1 MQSVV
6 FLAIAFQAHF
16 FAPPCKAVLIL
27 VYFDYKLYP
36 RGRVNRFF
44 KVRKM
49 KKHGEELFQIGEVT
63 KIMGITRKAIL
74 VYEDMGLLT
83 PSVKDEESGYRYYSA
98 DNMTQIRSI
107 RSLQALGL
115 TLKEVAEYY
124 YDTEN
129 LDAHLQRLMELRASL
144 DRNIQMLQV
153 RSAKRGD
160 LTVHKTSLPR
170 QVCFCRRYL
179 CRDTVEAANNLR
191 DTYIA
196 AARTGKM
203 FMLSRMFTM
212 RMTQDPDALDL
223 MCCIPV
229 EDSFDGSERMEF
241 AETQALCIYYR
252 GPYEGT
258 ATAIRALAEYVKEN
272 NIEVTGG
279 FRSVYL
285 EGPPNRGDNSGD
297 YITQIAVPIKA

>member
-1 MQSVV
+1 
-6 FLAIAFQAHF
+6 
-16 FAPPCKAVLIL
+16 
-27 VYFDYKLYP
+27 
-36 RGRVNRFF
+36 
-44 KVRKM
+44 M
-49 KKHGEELFQIGEVT
+49 KKHGEELFQIGEVA

-83 PSVKDEESGYRYYSA
+83 PAVKDAESGYRYYSA

-129 LDAHLQRLMELRASL
+129 INIHLQRLMDLRATL

-160 LTVHKTSLPR
+160 YSVHKTSLPR
-170 QVCFCRRYL
+170 QVCFCRRYS
-179 CRDTVEAANNLR
+179 CRDTIEAANKLR
-191 DTYIA
+191 ETYIA

-203 FMLSRMFTM
+203 SMLARMFTM
-212 RMTQDPDALDL
+212 RMTQELDVLDL

-229 EDSFDGSERMEF
+229 EDDFDGPERLEF
-241 AETQALCIYYR
+241 PETHALCIYYR
-252 GPYEGT
+252 GPYENT
-258 ATAIRALAEYVKEN
+258 STAIRALGTYIKEN
-272 NIEVTGG
+272 HVEVTGP
-279 FRSVYL
+279 FRSIYL
-285 EGPPNRGDNSGD
+285 EGPPNRGDNSAD
-297 YITQIAVPIKA
+297 

>member
-1 MQSVV
+1 
-6 FLAIAFQAHF
+6 
-16 FAPPCKAVLIL
+16 
-27 VYFDYKLYP
+27 
-36 RGRVNRFF
+36 
-44 KVRKM
+44 M
-49 KKHGEELFQIGEVT
+49 KKHNEELFQIGEVT
-63 KIMGITRKAIL
+63 KILGVTRKAIL

-83 PSVKDEESGYRYYSA
+83 PAVKDEESGYRYYSA

-107 RSLQALGL
+107 KSLQVLGL
-115 TLKEVAEYY
+115 SLKEVKEYY

-129 LDAHLQRLMELRASL
+129 MDKHLQRLYELRTTL

-160 LTVHKTSLPR
+160 LTVRKTTLPQ
-170 QVCFCRRYL
+170 QVCFCRQYQ
-179 CRDTVEAANNLR
+179 CRNTAEAANKLR

-203 FMLSRMFTM
+203 SMLARMFTM
-212 RMTQDPDALDL
+212 RMTQNPDVLDL

-229 EDSFDGSERMEF
+229 DSSFDGPECVEF
-241 AETQALCIYYR
+241 AETPALCIYYR

-272 NIEVTGG
+272 GIETTGP

-285 EGPPNRGDNSGD
+285 EGPPNRGENSGD
-297 YITQIAVPIKA
+297 YITQIAVPVKT